1 VSDVS
6 GRIRQVQRIATIVL
20 AVAGCAAEG
29 DVISAGDDADPRDV
43 EEVEPEDLVPVLV
56 VESDGVGATSYGPL
70 PMTSENPGEDD
81 YYQEPPTMCEDRADV
96 EVLGPDDM
104 YAYLGDGG
112 DYLFI
117 DHWVTGEPAAEASD
131 RFEDGVG
138 AIEACLDES
147 FEQVDVR
154 PRNVDDVRRYDS
166 ETEDARASLLYAR
179 NGGVITLLFVESLSE
194 DRYDGDDIDRLVD
207 VALDKL
213 ASLGGVE
220 VAA

>member
-6 GRIRQVQRIATIVL
+6 GRIRQLRVIATLVV
-20 AVAGCAAEG
+20 AVVGCAAEG
-29 DVISAGDDADPRDV
+29 DVISAGGDAGQGDV

-56 VESDGVGATSYGPL
+56 VESDDVAATSYGPL
-70 PMTSENPGEDD
+70 PMTSESPGEDD
-81 YYQEPPTMCEDRADV
+81 YYQEPPTLCEDSADV

-117 DHWVTGEPAAEASD
+117 DHWVTGEQAADASD

-154 PRNVDDVRRYDS
+154 HGNVDDVRRYDS
-166 ETEDARASLLYAR
+166 ETEEGRASLLYAR

-194 DRYDGDDIDRLVD
+194 DRYDGDDVDRLVD

-213 ASLGGVE
+213 ASLGRVE